1 MRQLHLQP
9 RIKSSASQTEE
20 RLCMVP
26 PGRQTQVA
34 PPPAGS
40 APQQQTSP
48 ISHSQQRVLKRTQQS
63 PEARGFCGW
72 TAVRRGSKNKNT
84 SPGYKLVPTPYLSI
98 CILPGPNYPVPKMSM
113 RPALPR
119 TRESQPQPT
128 SSNGAPLAPLFSKRR
143 SSGRDR
149 ARAENFSASTEQT
162 TQMAKGAGVQQMQR
176 SSPVSAVRKAK
187 NHLKRRAK
195 LRKLA
200 ASRRVLVSMWVGY
213 FYDRQRKPG
222 PP

>member
-26 PGRQTQVA
+26 PGHQTQVA

-72 TAVRRGSKNKNT
+72 AAVRRGSKNKNT
-84 SPGYKLVPTPYLSI
+84 TPGHQTCTYAVPVNLHPPRPKLPCPENEHAARVTSHQGKPTATHIVEWCPPSRLFFPNGGAAAGTEREQRIS
-98 CILPGPNYPVPKMSM
+98 LPAPSRRRRWRRAPGCSKC
-113 RPALPR
+113 
-119 TRESQPQPT
+119 
-128 SSNGAPLAPLFSKRR
+128 NGAR
-143 SSGRDR
+143 
-149 ARAENFSASTEQT
+149 QC
-162 TQMAKGAGVQQMQR
+162 QQ
-176 SSPVSAVRKAK
+176 
-187 NHLKRRAK
+187 
-195 LRKLA
+195 
-200 ASRRVLVSMWVGY
+200 
-213 FYDRQRKPG
+213 
-222 PP
+222 